1 MIVLLIGIVIF
12 FGVHLIPLTGI
23 KILLV
28 ERIGEKKYQ
37 GVFSIIS
44 LVGLLI
50 IIYGFSLI
58 DDCNPMMVDCETDNL
73 FLWDPFE
80 YSREISFL
88 LMPVSII
95 FIVAFLI
102 ESNFK
107 RILRHP
113 MLISVLIWSL
123 CHLLS
128 NGNLRSIILF
138 ASFGTY
144 SLIDLILTRK
154 STEQVSSYPI
164 TKDALVIVIGLIM
177 YSIILYFHQYISGV
191 QIVERNNFFFFLP

>member
-1 MIVLLIGIVIF
+1 
-12 FGVHLIPLTGI
+12 
-23 KILLV
+23 
-28 ERIGEKKYQ
+28 
-37 GVFSIIS
+37 
-44 LVGLLI
+44 
-50 IIYGFSLI
+50 
-58 DDCNPMMVDCETDNL
+58 MMVDCETDNL

-80 YSREISFL
+80 YSREISFM

-177 YSIILYFHQYISGV
+177 YSIILYFHQYVSGV